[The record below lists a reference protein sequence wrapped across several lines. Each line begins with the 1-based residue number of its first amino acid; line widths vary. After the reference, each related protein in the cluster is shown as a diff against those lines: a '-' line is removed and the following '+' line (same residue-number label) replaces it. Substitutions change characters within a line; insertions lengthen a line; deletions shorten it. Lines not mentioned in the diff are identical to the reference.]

1 MSIEQ
6 TPDVEPGPE
15 NSVRTTRAEALAYP
29 LWFVGLLVVA
39 GALYLDLDLLA
50 AAVFTLAGAALAV
63 DVGGLASRISRTS
76 RWRELYRGQYSPT
89 MMRIGGGIMVIGG
102 AYWIWTLVR

>member
-1 MSIEQ
+1 LPIEQ
-6 TPDVEPGPE
+6 TPHVEPGTE
-15 NSVRTTRAEALAYP
+15 TAVRTTRVEALAYP
-29 LWFVGLLVVA
+29 VWFAGLLVVA
-39 GALYLDLDLLA
+39 GALYLDWDVVA

-63 DVGGLASRISRTS
+63 DVGGLATRVSRSS
-76 RWRELYRGQYSPT
+76 RWRELYRGQYSPM